1 MLIWRHGGIT
11 SLSATGKTVCFG
23 AFEFNRLTGEVRKH
37 GLRIRLQ
44 GQPVEVLAI
53 LLERRGELV
62 SREELQKSLW
72 PAETFVDFEHSL
84 NAAIK
89 RLRAALG
96 DSAQAP
102 RFVETLTRRGY
113 RFIAPIQEPADQ
125 APETTSSA
133 VPGPARGRLLLLAV
147 ATTFLVVAAAAF
159 WATRHVRA
167 ERSLAAAGSIR
178 SLAVLPLANLSG
190 DPDQDYFVDGMTD
203 AIRQE
208 LQAIGALQVISRTS
222 SVHYRGNGKPLPEI
236 ARELNVDA
244 VVDGSVLRSGN
255 DVRINVE
262 LVRADT
268 DKPVWRDSCKG
279 PLRDVLGLQAQV
291 GRAIADEIR
300 VALTPRERARM
311 ARTAPSNPDLYRA
324 YAKGRFF
331 WNKRTAED
339 LTRAIAFFEQAI
351 RIDPDYAAAYDGLA
365 DCWLPLGWYGY
376 RSPADTFPNANAAVG
391 KALSL
396 DDSLAEA
403 HTSLAFIKLY
413 YDRDWAGAEREFRRG
428 IDLNPNYSNGHH
440 WYAEFL
446 SLVGRHEEAISE
458 SQRARAL
465 DPLSDIVNTW
475 VSSRYFF
482 ARQYD
487 RAIEEGRN
495 AVEIAPNFA
504 PARLV
509 LGQSYEQKGMFAEA
523 IAELERAASL
533 GRGNS
538 IYAGSLAHALG
549 AAGQGGRARKVLLE
563 LTTAAKSHFV
573 SSYDLAT
580 ATAGLG
586 RKEETI
592 DLLEAAVRERS
603 PRAAFLGV
611 DPRFDALRAEPRF
624 PSLLRS
630 LGLSQSRDQ

>member
-1 MLIWRHGGIT
+1 M
-11 SLSATGKTVCFG
+11 SATGKTVCFG

-37 GLRIRLQ
+37 GLRIKLQ

-62 SREELQKSLW
+62 TREELQKRLW

-102 RFVETLTRRGY
+102 RFVETMPRRGY
-113 RFIAPIQEPADQ
+113 RFVAPIQDPTDQ
-125 APETTSSA
+125 APETMSPA
-133 VPGPARGRLLLLAV
+133 VPGPARGRLLILAV

-167 ERSLAAAGSIR
+167 ERSLTAAGTIR

-190 DPDQDYFVDGMTD
+190 DHDEDYFVDGMTD
-203 AIRQE
+203 AVRQE
-208 LQAIGALQVISRTS
+208 LQAIRALQVISRTS
-222 SVHYRGNGKPLPEI
+222 SVHYRGSGKPLPEI

-268 DKPVWRDSCKG
+268 DKPVWSDSYEG
-279 PLRDVLGLQAQV
+279 PLRDVLGLQARV

-339 LTRAIAFFEQAI
+339 LTRAITFFEQAI
-351 RIDPDYAAAYDGLA
+351 RIDPEYAAAYDGLA

-376 RSPADTFPNANAAVG
+376 RSPAETFPNANTAVG

-446 SLVGRHEEAISE
+446 SLVGRHQEAISE

-509 LGQSYEQKGMFAEA
+509 LGQAYEQKGMFAEA

-538 IYAGSLAHALG
+538 IYAASLAHALG
-549 AAGQGGRARKVLLE
+549 AAGQGGQARKVLAE
-563 LTTAAKSHFV
+563 LTTEAKSHFV
-573 SSYDLAT
+573 SSYDLAA

-586 RKEETI
+586 RNAETI

-624 PSLLRS
+624 PALLRS
-630 LGLSQSRDQ
+630 LGLSQARDQ